1 MSEYSQLIRLSAD
14 YSIKPFDCGNADLNE
29 FLFQDAVEHAKELLA
44 MTYLLEGKN
53 CTKAYF
59 SVLNDSV
66 RRLDADSIKSFKRK
80 LLHDIPHKKRSY
92 HSYPA
97 VKIGRFAVHKD
108 FHNKNFGRKMLDHI
122 KGFFL
127 DNNKAGCRFITI
139 DSYCDSVGFYLKNG
153 FDFLSEKDKT
163 EDTRLMY
170 FDMKAIIPDKSAL

>member
-1 MSEYSQLIRLSAD
+1 MSEYPYVIRLSAD

-29 FLFQDAVEHAKELLA
+29 FLFKDAVEHAKELLA
-44 MTYLLEGKN
+44 VTYLFEEED

-66 RRLDADSIKSFKRK
+66 RRLDADSVNLFKKK

-108 FHNKNFGRKMLDHI
+108 FHNNNIGTELMDYI
-122 KGFFL
+122 KRIFL
-127 DNNKAGCRFITI
+127 DSDIAGCRFITV
-139 DSYCDSVGFYLKNG
+139 DSYGDSVGFYLKNG
-153 FDFLSEKDKT
+153 FDFL
-163 EDTRLMY
+163 
-170 FDMKAIIPDKSAL
+170 